1 MCGFNFDFD
10 VCLGVVW
17 VCAHLSVNER
27 GRERV
32 WIDWTLW
39 WLVCAENWFQFT
51 WMNEQ
56 MNEQMNEFNEWMNEW
71 MNEMDSFILLISM
84 VDDDDDVDD
93 GVRRVGVGGN
103 VQPTTCWFQCKTN
116 WFQI

>member
-1 MCGFNFDFD
+1 
-10 VCLGVVW
+10 
-17 VCAHLSVNER
+17 
-27 GRERV
+27 
-32 WIDWTLW
+32 
-39 WLVCAENWFQFT
+39 
-51 WMNEQ
+51 
-56 MNEQMNEFNEWMNEW
+56 

-116 WFQI
+116 